1 MKNLISVN
9 YGSCTNSWKPW
20 RWVRFNQ
27 VLTMRYI
34 YTTSNLN
41 LLIKFTS
48 KSRSTEFKYILPWNI
63 SQMIMKTVP
72 TSTKIVRSYVMKRDI
87 QLWIWWKVN
96 ENWNNNM
103 IRISLWRESH
113 YRTYISIKRKKQ
125 IQKSRTVRITV
136 WHGARMS
143 EEFDSKKDSQSK
155 KFEQMPP
162 ISVKLSLQELCDSK
176 LSCFHPFW

>member
-113 YRTYISIKRKKQ
+113 YRTNISIKRKKQ

-143 EEFDSKKDSQSK
+143 EEFDSKKDSQ
-155 KFEQMPP
+155 
-162 ISVKLSLQELCDSK
+162 
-176 LSCFHPFW
+176 

>member
-1 MKNLISVN
+1 MKNLISMN

-27 VLTMRYI
+27 ILTMRYI
-34 YTTSNLN
+34 YITSNLN

-87 QLWIWWKVN
+87 QLRIWWRVN

-113 YRTYISIKRKKQ
+113 YRTNISIKRNKQ
-125 IQKSRTVRITV
+125 KRAGLWEPQSDMEQECPKSSIQKKI
-136 WHGARMS
+136 HNQQN
-143 EEFDSKKDSQSK
+143 SKKC
-155 KFEQMPP
+155 
-162 ISVKLSLQELCDSK
+162 LQFL
-176 LSCFHPFW
+176 

>member
-1 MKNLISVN
+1 MKNLISMN

-27 VLTMRYI
+27 ILTMRYI
-34 YTTSNLN
+34 YITSNLN

-87 QLWIWWKVN
+87 QLRIWWKVN

-113 YRTYISIKRKKQ
+113 YRTNISIKRNKQ
-125 IQKSRTVRITV
+125 KRAGLWEPQSDMEQECHKSSIQKKI
-136 WHGARMS
+136 HNQQN
-143 EEFDSKKDSQSK
+143 SKKC
-155 KFEQMPP
+155 
-162 ISVKLSLQELCDSK
+162 LQFL
-176 LSCFHPFW
+176 

>member
-1 MKNLISVN
+1 MKNLISMN

-27 VLTMRYI
+27 ILTMRYI
-34 YTTSNLN
+34 YITSNLN

-87 QLWIWWKVN
+87 QLRIWWRVN

-113 YRTYISIKRKKQ
+113 YRTNISIKRNKQ
-125 IQKSRTVRITV
+125 KRAGLWEPQSDIEQECPKSSIQKKI
-136 WHGARMS
+136 HNQQN
-143 EEFDSKKDSQSK
+143 SKKC
-155 KFEQMPP
+155 
-162 ISVKLSLQELCDSK
+162 LQFL
-176 LSCFHPFW
+176 